1 MILKNTNKSLHKI
14 GTFFNIP
21 TIIDINKFI
30 KSAAA
35 SQDIDKE
42 NHQENYQCFFIPKKD
57 FTIKL
62 SIYFSENKNWNGF
75 NFWLK
80 KIYLQIINTSIK
92 DKYID
97 PIALIIY
104 KNSNFKANLGSYVIP
119 ENYLE
124 ISETN
129 KNILLEKSFELRTN
143 FFYKKH
149 QNEKL
154 LNIEKMFD
162 DKQFHII
169 SYIDF
174 LIIVSYFYFFI

>member
-1 MILKNTNKSLHKI
+1 MFLKNTDRSIHKI

-30 KSAAA
+30 KNAAA
-35 SQDIDKE
+35 SQVIVKE
-42 NHQENYQCFFIPKKD
+42 NHQENYQYFFIPKKD

-80 KIYLQIINTSIK
+80 RIYLQITNTPNK

-97 PIALIIY
+97 PIARIFY
-104 KNSNFKANLGSYVIP
+104 ENSNFKANLDSYVIP

-129 KNILLEKSFELRTN
+129 KNILLEKSFELGCN
-143 FFYKKH
+143 FFFKKY

-154 LNIEKMFD
+154 LSIEKMFD
-162 DKQFHII
+162 DKQFRTI

-174 LIIVSYFYFFI
+174 LDIVSYFYFYI